1 MTEKIKQAV
10 AKVDGE
16 AEKINTDM
24 AKIISSHIIS
34 TYLKSDNNADC
45 VLDQKKTLE
54 DCLGTITEKAK
65 GLAQNNAAMVEDITV
80 YGWVEKYY
88 GFAVDCTE
96 NKIID
101 LLDFV

>member
-54 DCLGTITEKAK
+54 DCLGIITKKAR

>member
-1 MTEKIKQAV
+1 MTEKIKQAI
-10 AKVDGE
+10 AKIDSE

-24 AKIISSHIIS
+24 ALTISSYIIRE
-34 TYLKSDNNADC
+34 YLKSDNNAGC
-45 VLDQKKTLE
+45 ILDKKKTLSE
-54 DCLGTITEKAK
+54 CIKNVTANARKRAHNG
-65 GLAQNNAAMVEDITV
+65 AAMIEDETV
-80 YGWVEKYY
+80 YGWVKEYY

>member
-16 AEKINTDM
+16 AEKLNTDM
-24 AKIISSHIIS
+24 AKVISSHIIS

-45 VLDQKKTLE
+45 VMDEKKTL
-54 DCLGTITEKAK
+54 DGCLKEINEKARK
-65 GLAQNNAAMVEDITV
+65 LAKNNTAVVEASTV
-80 YGWVEKYY
+80 FGWVEEYY

>member
-10 AKVDGE
+10 AKIDSE
-16 AEKINTDM
+16 AEKIHTDM

-34 TYLKSDNNADC
+34 TYLKSDYNADRI
-45 VLDQKKTLE
+45 LEEKKTL
-54 DCLGTITEKAK
+54 DGCLKEIQEQARMF
-65 GLAQNNAAMVEDITV
+65 AQNHIAVIEDSTV
-80 YGWVEKYY
+80 FGWAEAYY
-88 GFAVDCTE
+88 GFAVGCKE